1 MANMEIKQGRLPNAQ
16 TGIARCIDFRTY
28 SQCENYELLTNKF
41 LSDEALIVIMGR
53 YRNETC

>member
-1 MANMEIKQGRLPNAQ
+1 MEIKQGRLPNAQ
-16 TGIARCIDFRTY
+16 TGIARCIDFWTY